1 MTTGGPA
8 WIILSLG
15 YIELMKHAWL
25 APGVLVAVLSAQF
38 LVGQNK
44 QIENLAPFAVT
55 PDLVVDRM
63 LQLGELKAGE
73 KMFDLGSGD
82 GRIVIQAARK
92 YKADAT
98 GVEYD
103 PELVKLSISRIRGFR
118 LTGLARIIGG
128 DLLQQDYST
137 ADLITVYLLPIANE
151 KLIPIFEKQLKSG
164 ARIVSNN
171 TPLTPWEPAKTEA
184 IDDGEGH
191 SHKIYLYVKR

>member
-1 MTTGGPA
+1 
-8 WIILSLG
+8 
-15 YIELMKHAWL
+15 MKHAWL
-25 APGVLVAVLSAQF
+25 APVMLVAVPYAQY
-38 LVGQNK
+38 LNGQNK

-92 YKADAT
+92 YKAEAT

-103 PELVKLSISRIRGFR
+103 PRLVKLSISRIRGFR
-118 LTGLARIIGG
+118 LTGLARIIEG
-128 DLLQQDYST
+128 DLLQQDYSS
-137 ADLITVYLLPIANE
+137 ADLITVYLLPVANE
-151 KLIPIFEKQLKSG
+151 KLIPIFERQLKPG
-164 ARIVSNN
+164 ARVVSNN
-171 TPLTPWEPAKTEA
+171 TPLTPWEAVKMEA
-184 IDDGEGH
+184 IKDDGEGH